1 MSFSHTHTRSFSNGA
16 STITSTKTYTADA
29 EANLD
34 LELAASSTNVQHFV
48 AVDVSELESLFM
60 LSEAAATVYVNDD
73 SGGSPTAT
81 ISLAAGEAYIW
92 PNGSATNPLGAT
104 DVTSLYIT
112 CSAGGDFQMRAL
124 QDPTPP

>member
-16 STITSTKTYTADA
+16 STITSSETFTADA

-34 LELAASSTNVQHFV
+34 LELAASSTNVQHNV

-60 LSEAAATVYVNDD
+60 LAEADATVYVNDA
-73 SGGSPTAT
+73 STGSPTAT
-81 ISLAAGEAYIW
+81 IALEGGRAYVW

-104 DVTSLYIT
+104 DVTSLYVT
-112 CSAGGDFQMRAL
+112 CSAGGDFQVRAL
-124 QDPTPP
+124 VDPTP

>member
-16 STITSTKTYTADA
+16 STISSSETFTADA

-34 LELAASSTNVQHFV
+34 LELAASSTNVQHNV

-60 LSEAAATVYVNDD
+60 LAEADATVYVNDD
-73 SGGSPTAT
+73 SAGSPTAT
-81 ISLAAGEAYIW
+81 IALEGGRAYVW

-104 DVTSLYIT
+104 DVTALFIT

-124 QDPTPP
+124 VDPTP